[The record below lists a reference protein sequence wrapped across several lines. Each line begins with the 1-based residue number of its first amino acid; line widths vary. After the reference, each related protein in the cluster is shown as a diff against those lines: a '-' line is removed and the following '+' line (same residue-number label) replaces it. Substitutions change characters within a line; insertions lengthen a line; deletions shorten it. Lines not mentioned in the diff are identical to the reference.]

1 MTFLPEPESLV
12 VWPAV
17 DAAVARRDADRFT
30 FSWRVPAGRV
40 VVRHRGRLLAEA
52 NGTRQVEVS
61 GLTDLTALQPQFRL
75 SFVGGPL
82 SGADLTVAERF
93 LPLAGG
99 VNFRDLGGYRTR
111 DGRAVRWGQVY
122 RSGMLS
128 QLEEADLMALAG
140 LDLRLVCDFRSR
152 SEAER
157 YPDRLPDGT
166 TGAYRAMPMM
176 MEGNRWW
183 QIARLFWHRNNLDRL
198 LQSGYTQVVIGQNA
212 AVVGATLHAL
222 ADPANRPA
230 VLHCTAGKD
239 RTGVIAAL
247 LLALLGVDDETI
259 VADYSLSNLAY
270 RRYAGT
276 LAHDIERLSRL
287 GFSAEQV
294 RPLLVANPAVLR
306 AALAEIRAVH
316 GSIEAYL
323 RGPAGLDT
331 AVLEQLRAELLE

>member
-1 MTFLPEPESLV
+1 MMFLAEPEALV

-17 DAAVARRDADRFT
+17 DADVVRRDAGQFAFT
-30 FSWRVPAGRV
+30 WRAPAGRV
-40 VVRHRGRLLAEA
+40 VVRYRDTLLADA

-61 GLTDLTALQPQFRL
+61 GLTGLTAVQPQFRL
-75 SFVGGPL
+75 SFEGGPL
-82 SGADLTVAERF
+82 NGAELTVAERF
-93 LPLAGG
+93 LPLVGG

-111 DGRAVRWGQVY
+111 DGRVVRWGQVY

-128 QLEEADLMALAG
+128 QLEESDLEALAG
-140 LDLRLVCDFRSR
+140 LDIRLVCDFRSR
-152 SEAER
+152 NEAQR
-157 YPDRLPDGT
+157 YPDRLPDGAT
-166 TGAYRAMPMM
+166 AAYRAMPMT
-176 MEGNRWW
+176 MEGNRWL
-183 QIARLFWHRNNLDRL
+183 QIARLFWHRNNLGRL
-198 LQSGYTQVVIGQNA
+198 LQAGYTQVVVGQNA
-212 AVVGATLHAL
+212 AVVGATLRAL

-259 VADYSLSNLAY
+259 LADYSLSNLAY
-270 RRYAGT
+270 RRYADT
-276 LAHDIERLSRL
+276 LAHDIQRLSRL
-287 GFSAEQV
+287 GFAAEQV

-306 AALAEIRAVH
+306 AVLADIRATH